1 MDLRGGQQL
10 PVTILGVLVGVACGF
25 FLATYSLQTW
35 DFSDTCERSQ
45 VVHHEELYVEELP
58 CPSCPSAEII
68 GLDTTTTPLSEDE
81 RWRWISRGKLLSQNH
96 TSSEIRCLEVTLS
109 SVASPRNE
117 VLVTMADRNVKQQ
130 LWLWHQGIMLSNVTN
145 VMVLALDEET
155 WQFAKRELSL
165 ASCVLRGASTQP
177 STFQNAHEMSSAKK
191 YRLLQ
196 RIVRLGYH
204 VLLSDTDVALL
215 DDPFLHLHRD
225 ADVECSTDG
234 WSDLTAYGWSSRT
247 KDPPLFPPWK
257 HSMSHL
263 NAGFFF
269 LQANPRTDHLLEVR
283 GYF

>member
-1 MDLRGGQQL
+1 M
-10 PVTILGVLVGVACGF
+10 
-25 FLATYSLQTW
+25 
-35 DFSDTCERSQ
+35 
-45 VVHHEELYVEELP
+45 
-58 CPSCPSAEII
+58 
-68 GLDTTTTPLSEDE
+68 
-81 RWRWISRGKLLSQNH
+81 
-96 TSSEIRCLEVTLS
+96 
-109 SVASPRNE
+109 ASPRNE
-117 VLVTMADRNVKQQ
+117 VTPDCVPFRAFKSSTCVPSSCMCVLIFWVQVLVTMADRNVKQQ

-247 KDPPLFPPWK
+247 KDPPLFPPW
-257 HSMSHL
+257 
-263 NAGFFF
+263 
-269 LQANPRTDHLLEVR
+269 
-283 GYF
+283 